1 MKALNTQNEALNGR
15 PVTDEMKDISKA
27 IGAGL
32 EALGKGNDSKEDTSV
47 ESTSTDSQTEVK

>member
-32 EALGKGNDSKEDTSV
+32 EALGKGNDSKE